1 MLLAQSR
8 STLLRPATASR
19 STGILARGPR
29 LAPARSLV
37 VRRYQEDGK
46 QQEPK
51 EDTKGS
57 KKVDKSEEY
66 IEALKKSGIN
76 RDVAG
81 KIIDKWRE
89 LGADADPKVLRN
101 LFLKQSLVPIGAVI
115 VQLIFDAGVAYTAY
129 SSSVLFALGPEFF
142 GRRPLLLLDN
152 FIVAYFAIS
161 ILLDLVTLTAV
172 LITTARMGTST
183 SALYSAIKTI
193 AASPAPGLALA
204 DKATAAVNAVK
215 VSQAMDSIAQLL
227 SASSSDGS
235 RDNADMLRDLS
246 VYLVLQRAARSGDWK
261 PENIGMSDKD
271 ANKIAAV
278 FAQYDVNDDG
288 RLDWLE
294 MRRLC
299 NGLNLDLTEEEAK
312 AAIGNIDQ
320 NNDGYVEFSE
330 FAEWW
335 SSKLKNKVLS

>member
-1 MLLAQSR
+1 
-8 STLLRPATASR
+8 
-19 STGILARGPR
+19 
-29 LAPARSLV
+29 V
-37 VRRYQEDGK
+37 VRRYQENGK
-46 QQEPK
+46 EQEPSSK
-51 EDTKGS
+51 QNG
-57 KKVDKSEEY
+57 KKVDKTEEY
-66 IEALKKSGIN
+66 VEALKKSGIN
-76 RDVAG
+76 REVAG

-89 LGADADPKVLRN
+89 LGAEADPKVLRN

-129 SSSVLFALGPEFF
+129 SSSVLFALSPEFL

-152 FIVAYFAIS
+152 LIVAYFAIS
-161 ILLDLVTLTAV
+161 IILDIITLTAV
-172 LITTARMGTST
+172 LITTARMGTS
-183 SALYSAIKTI
+183 SGALYTAIKTI
-193 AASPAPGLALA
+193 AASPAPGLAIA

-215 VSQAMDSIAQLL
+215 VTQAMDAIAQLL
-227 SASSSDGS
+227 ANASPEGA

-246 VYLVLQRAARSGDWK
+246 VYLVLQRAQRSGDWK
-261 PENIGMSDKD
+261 PEKIGMSDKD

-299 NGLNLDLTEEEAK
+299 GGLGLDLTEEEAK
-312 AAIGNIDQ
+312 AAIANIDQ
-320 NNDGYVEFSE
+320 NDDKFVEFGE

-335 SSKLKNKVLS
+335 SSKMKNKVLS